1 MNYGIELKG
10 SYSLLKIFL
19 SPGESVKV
27 EPGAMVYMKGDI
39 EVNTSSGGSVWKA
52 LKRAILG
59 GESFFMNTYTSHGNG
74 EVGVAPELP
83 GDIEV
88 ISLKEELYV
97 QSTSF
102 LASDTSVDIDV
113 SFGGFKSFF
122 AGEGIFLLKLLGF
135 GDVAVSSFGG
145 IKVIDL
151 QPGEEITIDTG
162 HVVAFDGTVN
172 WNVRTFGGLKSTI
185 FGGEGL
191 VCTFTGPGR
200 VYIQTRNYS
209 AFVKWIESLVSKK
222 TGSR

>member
-1 MNYGIELKG
+1 MKYDIEFRG
-10 SYSLLKIFL
+10 SYALLKVFIG
-19 SPGESVKV
+19 PGESVKV
-27 EPGAMVYMKGDI
+27 EPGTMVYMRGPI
-39 EVNTSSGGSVWKA
+39 EVQTSTGGVWKA
-52 LKRAILG
+52 LKRAFLG

-74 EVGVAPELP
+74 EVGIAPELP
-83 GDIEV
+83 GDIDV
-88 ISLKEELYV
+88 IPISNTLYV

-122 AGEGIFLLKLLGF
+122 SGEGIFLLKLQGY
-135 GDVAVSSFGG
+135 GDAAVSSFGG
-145 IKVIDL
+145 IKMLEL
-151 QPGEEITIDTG
+151 QPGEQITIDTG

-172 WNVRTFGGLKSTI
+172 WSVKTFGGFKSTV

-200 VYIQTRNYS
+200 VYLQTRNYP
-209 AFVKWIESLVSKK
+209 AFVEWIKSLVPRE